1 MRALTAQLRALGDAV
16 NRTTRDNINY
26 GGCGVY
32 AAAVARRL
40 IELGVQAE
48 VVVPLPY
55 GYDADGPK
63 SVNDARNNLY
73 NAEPGKEDWEHAGL
87 RFSHCAVRFKHN
99 GRWYMHDSRSTKP
112 GRSMFGGEH
121 GDSYDALP
129 DGMTPDEMQLCA
141 DEASGWNDSFDRSL
155 IPRVL
160 DLVQQKLE
168 GV

>member
-48 VVVPLPY
+48 VVVPTPWNPER
-55 GYDADGPK
+55 GPK
-63 SVNDARNNLY
+63 SVNDARNNLS
-73 NAEPGKEDWEHAGL
+73 NAEPGKDDWEGVGL

-99 GRWYMHDSRSTKP
+99 GRWYMHDSESTKP
-112 GRSMFGGEH
+112 GRSTFGGED
-121 GDSYDALP
+121 GDSYEALP
-129 DGMTPDEMQLCA
+129 DGLTPDEMQRCA
-141 DEASGWNDSFDRSL
+141 DEDDAWNDSFDRDL
-155 IPRVL
+155 IPEVL